1 MTSLSSQL
9 QQLAINVPTSKTHPE
24 VRNSQSLLFSSFD
37 KEALDKEVLLSLAE
51 NGLSELAVIDKR
63 FVEVKPIL
71 FSSIGQ
77 HIESSVTERTA
88 NEELK
93 DQIIDYFVLL
103 APYIQRKCALKTLE
117 WLLTR
122 FQEIVTGSSEFVLMT
137 LPCHELKA
145 FRHFAKVID
154 KSNPWFWINEY
165 SQGGQAVTKRQLQL
179 FFCRNVDHMLHLTN
193 FVIKLNEVS
202 TVPPFEE

>member
-24 VRNSQSLLFSSFD
+24 VRNTQSLLFSSFD

-51 NGLSELAVIDKR
+51 NGLSELAAIDNR
-63 FVEVKPIL
+63 FAEMRPVL
-71 FSSIGQ
+71 FSTLGQ
-77 HIESSVTERTA
+77 HLESSVTDRNA

-93 DQIIDYFVLL
+93 EQIAQYFVLL
-103 APYIQRKCALKTLE
+103 TPYVQRKCALKTLE

-122 FQEIVTGSSEFVLMT
+122 FQDLVTVSSEFVLMI

-145 FRHFAKVID
+145 FRHFAKVVD
-154 KSNPWFWINEY
+154 KSNIWYWIKEY
-165 SQGGQAVTKRQLQL
+165 CQGGQSVSKRQLQL
-179 FFCRNVDHMLHLTN
+179 FLSRNLDQMLNLTN
-193 FVIKLNEVS
+193 FVIKLNEVRRM
-202 TVPPFEE
+202 F